1 MTPAQILYLISMILT
16 GLISI
21 CFAYQLVYLFVP
33 LFVKDKH
40 RTGQTRQNRYAILI
54 AARNEEQVLPHLLH
68 SIALQDYPAHL
79 IDTYVVA
86 DNCTDGT
93 AQVAAQGG
101 AAVFTRTDPKRIGK
115 GRALAFL
122 LDKIKESGK
131 YEQYDA
137 FLVFDADNVLTA
149 SYITNINQ
157 TCNDGYEAFCGYRN
171 SKNFGTNWLSMG
183 HAMWYLHD
191 CVQLNRSRYLL
202 GISCSVTGTG
212 FGFTRQL
219 LEKRGG
225 WRFFTLTE
233 DIEFSVWC
241 ALKGVRIGYC
251 HDAVL
256 YDEQPE
262 NLTFS
267 FRQRVRWVQGT
278 IQISLRYFKRLVRGL
293 RRGGKHGYTCLEH
306 LTLTIWGYLLCVLM
320 GIVNTVLSL
329 LCFGFL
335 PTLYG
340 LLILAAGALAYM
352 LLTAVLILIT
362 QRKRIRATGIQRLKA
377 LAAYPVYILCFVP
390 IFFMALF
397 SSYDWPPIEHTVAV
411 SAEELTTK

>member
-1 MTPAQILYLISMILT
+1 MTPVQILCLIGLVLT
-16 GLISI
+16 AVISL
-21 CFAYQLVYLFVP
+21 CFIYQLVYLFVP
-33 LFVKDKH
+33 LFKKDKH
-40 RTGQTRQNRYAILI
+40 PMGQMNQNRYAILI

-93 AQVAAQGG
+93 ARVAAEGG
-101 AAVFTRTDPKRIGK
+101 ATVYTRTDTKRVGK
-115 GRALAFL
+115 GRALSFL
-122 LDKIKESGK
+122 LEKIKESGK

-137 FLVFDADNVLTA
+137 FLVFDADNVLDA
-149 SYITNINQ
+149 AYITNINR
-157 TCNDGYEAFCGYRN
+157 TCNAGYQAFCGYRN
-171 SKNFGTNWLSMG
+171 SKNFGTNWISAG
-183 HAMWYLHD
+183 HGMWYLHD
-191 CVQLNRSRYLL
+191 CVQLNQSRHLL

-219 LEKRGG
+219 LDQRGG
-225 WRFFTLTE
+225 WKFFTLTE

-262 NLTFS
+262 NLRFS

-278 IQISLRYFKRLVRGL
+278 IQISFGYFKRLLRGIP
-293 RRGGKHGYTCLEH
+293 RGGKYGYTCLEH
-306 LTLTIWGYLLCVLM
+306 LTLTIWGYLLCGLL
-320 GIVNTVLSL
+320 GIINTVLSWMA
-329 LCFGFL
+329 FGFL

-340 LLILAAGALAYM
+340 FLGFAVGGLAYM
-352 LLTAVLILIT
+352 LLSAALILIT
-362 QRKRIRATGIQRLKA
+362 ERKRIRVTGMQRLKA
-377 LAAYPVYILCFVP
+377 LFAYPVYILCFVP

-397 SSYDWPPIEHTVAV
+397 SDYDWPPIEHTVAV
-411 SAEELTTK
+411 SAEELTIK